1 MESSAGMTSDF
12 EPLDPMTPF
21 PSASQLGG
29 RISQPFDLVPGG
41 ALFFQWI
48 WLPFYFNL
56 DEPNWYTYIV
66 TWRLR
71 ESLFV
76 LIANAPEHSAQDA
89 LMAYKQQTAVEPDHH
104 ILKDPLGE
112 APVFL
117 KDPDKIIPDVYL
129 VSMTVLIWQ
138 VMQAVARRNAG
149 RWGVSLPYPNGK

>member
-1 MESSAGMTSDF
+1 M
-12 EPLDPMTPF
+12 
-21 PSASQLGG
+21 
-29 RISQPFDLVPGG
+29 
-41 ALFFQWI
+41 
-48 WLPFYFNL
+48 
-56 DEPNWYTYIV
+56 
-66 TWRLR
+66 
-71 ESLFV
+71 